1 MDHDA
6 HPGIEEFCAAQYYA
20 FDAGAW
26 IARAQRDGLRVA
38 AAAEYLALTSWYGH
52 EDELADV
59 AARIRAQ
66 IGRDAPEQFALARF
80 SARTRYLLAQ
90 RQNGPDGRP

>member
-6 HPGIEEFCAAQYYA
+6 LAEIEEFCAAQYYA

-26 IARAQRDGLRVA
+26 LARARSDGPRVA

-52 EDELADV
+52 EDELAAV
-59 AARIRAQ
+59 ATRIRDLVGGDPVR
-66 IGRDAPEQFALARF
+66 IPLARF

-90 RQNGPDGRP
+90 RQNRTVK

>member
-52 EDELADV
+52 EEELADV

-66 IGRDAPEQFALARF
+66 IDRGDPAQLPLARF
-80 SARTRYLLAQ
+80 SARTRFLLAQ
-90 RQNGPDGRP
+90 WQNRADDGP

>member
-6 HPGIEEFCAAQYYA
+6 LSGIEEFCAAQYYA

-26 IARAQRDGLRVA
+26 VARAQRDGLRLA

-52 EDELADV
+52 EQELAEV

-66 IGRDAPEQFALARF
+66 VGREDPERLPLARF
-80 SARTRYLLAQ
+80 SARTRYLLAR
-90 RQNGPDGRP
+90 RQNRPDELA

>member
-6 HPGIEEFCAAQYYA
+6 LPGIEEFCAAQYYA

-52 EDELADV
+52 EEELAEV

-66 IGRDAPEQFALARF
+66 AGRDAPEQLPLARF
-80 SARTRYLLAQ
+80 SARTRYLLAR
-90 RQNGPDGRP
+90 RQNRSDGPA

>member
-26 IARAQRDGLRVA
+26 IARAQQDGLRLA
-38 AAAEYLALTSWYGH
+38 TAAEYLAQTSWYGH
-52 EDELADV
+52 EEELADV

-66 IGRDAPEQFALARF
+66 VDRDGGETIVLARF

-90 RQNGPDGRP
+90 RQTRADE

>member
-6 HPGIEEFCAAQYYA
+6 LSGIEEFCAAQYYA

-26 IARAQRDGLRVA
+26 LARAQRDGAHVA

-52 EDELADV
+52 EDELAAV
-59 AARIRAQ
+59 ARRIRELVGDNQ
-66 IGRDAPEQFALARF
+66 APIALARF

-90 RQNGPDGRP
+90 RQNRADK

>member
-6 HPGIEEFCAAQYYA
+6 HSGIEEFCAAQYYA

-52 EDELADV
+52 EEELADI

-66 IGRDAPEQFALARF
+66 AGRDHPAELSLARF
-80 SARTRYLLAQ
+80 SARTRFLLAQ
-90 RQNGPDGRP
+90 RQNRPDEGG